1 MRPAF
6 GMGTGFALVL
16 RFCGTLGYGFIGG
29 AGFGGGTGNGVRFGD
44 GNGGCD
50 GRSGK
55 GGGGLESYR
64 RFNFGLRKRLCVF
77 VEEVVTADDK
87 EGVGKRVFKNCFQG
101 KIAVERIIVKGCG
114 TIMTAGHIDCR
125 RSETWVSVQRLEVAA
140 AKADILFEC
149 GKAVRNHIAD
159 GKSNRKILS
168 IGGCIKF
175 LRQALCQFILG
186 VIVPTVVGFQFG
198 NGFIEDA
205 GVMFFEFNII
215 LRHVW
220 FLLSGSVLVP

>member
-16 RFCGTLGYGFIGG
+16 RFCGTLGYGFVGS
-29 AGFGGGTGNGVRFGD
+29 ADFCGGTGNGVRFGE

-50 GRSGK
+50 GRSGE
-55 GGGGLESYR
+55 GGGGLESYW

-87 EGVGKRVFKNCFQG
+87 EGVGKRVIKNRFQG
-101 KIAVERIIVKGCG
+101 KIAVKRIIVKGYG
-114 TIMTAGHIDCR
+114 TIMAAGHIDR
-125 RSETWVSVQRLEVAA
+125 RWGETWVRVQRLEIAA

-168 IGGCIKF
+168 IGGYIKF

-205 GVMFFEFNII
+205 GVVFFEFNII